1 METFL
6 RGILPRIVPTGC
18 TFQLHNFPYKRD
30 LQRLRV
36 RLRAYARWLPPD
48 WRLVL
53 LVDRDQ
59 DDCRTLKQQLDDSA
73 TDVNLRPRSLAG
85 SSNWR
90 LVSRIAIEE
99 LEAWYFGSW
108 DAVRRAY
115 PRVPATVP
123 QRAKYRV
130 PDGILAAPG
139 RLSSG
144 SSSARDTS
152 LRVCERL
159 RRRGRL
165 RRTSIHGK
173 AAQTASPDFAMPSS
187 RQQGSGP
194 RISQRSD
201 GHSVSV
207 AVGVLRG
214 VDENR
219 GQRYITRHEL
229 RGRSSVG

>member
-18 TFQLHNFPYKRD
+18 TFQLHNFPYKRN

-130 PDGILAAPG
+130 PDGIPGGTWEAFERILKRAGYFSTGLRKIEAARSIAPHVDPWES
-139 RLSSG
+139 RSNSF
-144 SSSARDTS
+144 ARFRDAVIEAT
-152 LRVCERL
+152 
-159 RRRGRL
+159 GF
-165 RRTSIHGK
+165 RT
-173 AAQTASPDFAMPSS
+173 PDQST
-187 RQQGSGP
+187 Q
-194 RISQRSD
+194 
-201 GHSVSV
+201 
-207 AVGVLRG
+207 
-214 VDENR
+214 
-219 GQRYITRHEL
+219 
-229 RGRSSVG
+229 